1 MAELPRFAFGVSPA
15 MADKLLFLV
24 LSGRKTATCWAAAR
38 GRLGAEVGARWV
50 VLNGEG
56 RECAIIE
63 TVALAER
70 RFDEI
75 DGEWAM
81 LEGEDDRTLDS
92 WRRGHE
98 AFFTREGVFDET
110 MPLWCERFRL
120 VEIVSRRA
128 RP

>member
-1 MAELPRFAFGVSPA
+1 MAGLPRVAFGDTPA
-15 MADKLLFLV
+15 MADKLLLLV
-24 LSGRKTATCWAAAR
+24 LSGRKTATCWPASQ
-38 GRLGAEVGARWV
+38 GRQGAEVGARSV

-56 RECAIIE
+56 RECAVIQ
-63 TVALAER
+63 TVALDKR

-75 DGEWAM
+75 DAEWAM
-81 LEGEDDRTLDS
+81 AEGEGDRTLDS
-92 WRRGHE
+92 WRRGHQ
-98 AFFTREGVFDET
+98 AFFAREEGFDEA

>member
-1 MAELPRFAFGVSPA
+1 MAL
-15 MADKLLFLV
+15 
-24 LSGRKTATCWAAAR
+24 T
-38 GRLGAEVGARWV
+38 
-50 VLNGEG
+50 
-56 RECAIIE
+56 
-63 TVALAER
+63 ER

-75 DGEWAM
+75 DAEWAIV
-81 LEGEDDRTLDS
+81 EGEDDRTLDS

-98 AFFTREGVFDET
+98 AYFTREGVFEET